1 MIARRVLVTG
11 AAGFIGRH
19 LCEALVRDGEHV
31 VAAIRSGDDRRR
43 LPKQVREAL
52 VFFESGNIGETTNWS
67 AGLVNCDVVVHLAG
81 RAHVINDEARDPLA
95 EFRAVNVQGTL
106 NLARQAALHGVK
118 RFVFI
123 SSIGVNGDASSG
135 PPFDESTVPSPQS
148 GYAISKHETELALWE
163 FAAGTEMEIVVLRPP
178 LVYGPGAPGN
188 FEKLVKLVRRVRL
201 LPFGSIRNSRSFI
214 FIGNLVDAITVCTR
228 HPAAAGQT
236 FLVSDGED
244 VSTPELVKRLAQTMG
259 RPVHIVAFP
268 VLLLKTVGWLTGNS
282 GAVRRL
288 VDSLVIDS
296 SKIRRDLGWTPPCTL
311 TEGIESSVKSWSAT
325 EPVSR

>member
-1 MIARRVLVTG
+1 MVRRVLVTG

-19 LCEALVRDGEHV
+19 LCEALIRDGEHV

-43 LPKQVREAL
+43 LPKAIRETL
-52 VFFESGNIGETTNWS
+52 DFFETGNIGETTDWS

-81 RAHVINDEARDPLA
+81 RAHVINDDAGDPMA
-95 EFRAVNVQGTL
+95 EFRAVNVDGIL
-106 NLARQAALHGVK
+106 NLARQAALQGVK

-135 PPFDESTVPSPQS
+135 APFDESMAPCPQS
-148 GYAISKHETELALWE
+148 GYAISKHEAELALWE
-163 FAAGTEMEIVVLRPP
+163 IAAGTGMEIVILRPP

-188 FEKLVKLVRRVRL
+188 FEKLVKLVRRLRF

-214 FIGNLVDAITVCTR
+214 FIGNLVDAITTCIC

-244 VSTPELVKRLAQTMG
+244 VSTPELATQLAQAMG
-259 RPVHIVAFP
+259 RPVRVVAFP
-268 VLLLKTVGWLTGNS
+268 VPLLKAVGWLTGNS

-296 SKIRRDLGWTPPCTL
+296 TKIRRDLGWNPPYTL
-311 TEGIESSVKSWSAT
+311 TEGMESSVKSWPAT
-325 EPVSR
+325 KPVAR